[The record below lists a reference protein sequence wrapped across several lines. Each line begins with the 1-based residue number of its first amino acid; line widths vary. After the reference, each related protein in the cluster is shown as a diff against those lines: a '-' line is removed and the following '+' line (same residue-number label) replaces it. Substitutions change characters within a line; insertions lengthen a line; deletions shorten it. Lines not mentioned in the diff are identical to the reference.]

1 MAIGL
6 SLLAGCN
13 APKEVVG
20 DDRSLDFTADW
31 AFRLGD
37 DTAAARPDY
46 NDADWRK
53 LNLPHDW
60 AIEGEFSKDNPSG
73 TGGGALP
80 GGIGWYR
87 KTFTADKADEGKR
100 YRIDFDGAYMNSTVY
115 INGHELGTRPYGYIS
130 FSYDLTPYIKWGV
143 ENVLAVRVDNAEQ
156 PNSRWYSG
164 CGIYRNVWLTK
175 LNPAHIAQWG
185 TYVTAEDVSKNSAQ
199 LKIRTKLQYDAEAQ
213 MADVVLQSRLVDAD
227 GNAVGEAVSEAQL
240 MPLTPAEVEQE
251 IHLKNPRLWSID
263 TPYMYRVE
271 SILKDKQTGEV
282 LDRYYTPTGI
292 RTFRF
297 DAQKGFILNGEQVKI
312 NGVCMHHDLGCLGA
326 AVNTRAIERQ
336 LEILKEM
343 GCNGIRCSHNPP
355 APELLDLCDRMGFI
369 VMDETFDMWRKKK
382 TRHDYS
388 RYFNEWHE
396 RDLTDLIVRDRN
408 HPSIFMWSIGNEV
421 LEQWTDAKA
430 DTLSLEEANLVLNFG
445 HSADMLAKDGE
456 MSVNSLLTK
465 KLADMVRKLDA
476 TRPVTAGC
484 NEPNPNNHLFRSGA
498 LDIIGFN
505 YHDNWFAGVPQNFP
519 GKPFIVTES
528 VSGLMTRG
536 YYRMPSD
543 SMFVWPARW
552 DKPFYDASF
561 SCSSYDNCHVPWGNR
576 HEGTMRHVKN
586 NDFISGQYVWTGFD
600 YIGEPTPYGWPARSS
615 YFGIIDLAGFPKDV
629 YYMYQSEWRP
639 DKAVLHLFPHWNWTE
654 GQDID
659 LWAYYNNAD
668 EVELF
673 VNGKSQGVRSK
684 GKDDF
689 HVMWRVKYE
698 PGTVKAIS
706 RKEGKTVAEQE
717 IRTAGEPAQIRLTP
731 DRSTIQAD
739 GKDLSFITVEI
750 LDKDGNLCPNAE
762 NDVTF
767 AVEGA
772 GFIAGVDNGS
782 PISMEKFKDNHRKA
796 FYGKC
801 LVVVQNSGKTGGIKV
816 TATADGLEKA
826 TTAIKAKPL
835 PRPLPCREGR

>member
-1 MAIGL
+1 MNKIILSLAIGL

-13 APKEVVG
+13 APKEVAG

-227 GNAVGEAVSEAQL
+227 GHVVGEEAQL

-355 APELLDLCDRMGFI
+355 AP
-369 VMDETFDMWRKKK
+369 
-382 TRHDYS
+382 
-388 RYFNEWHE
+388 
-396 RDLTDLIVRDRN
+396 
-408 HPSIFMWSIGNEV
+408 
-421 LEQWTDAKA
+421 
-430 DTLSLEEANLVLNFG
+430 
-445 HSADMLAKDGE
+445 
-456 MSVNSLLTK
+456 
-465 KLADMVRKLDA
+465 
-476 TRPVTAGC
+476 
-484 NEPNPNNHLFRSGA
+484 
-498 LDIIGFN
+498 
-505 YHDNWFAGVPQNFP
+505 
-519 GKPFIVTES
+519 
-528 VSGLMTRG
+528 
-536 YYRMPSD
+536 
-543 SMFVWPARW
+543 
-552 DKPFYDASF
+552 AS
-561 SCSSYDNCHVPWGNR
+561 S
-576 HEGTMRHVKN
+576 
-586 NDFISGQYVWTGFD
+586 
-600 YIGEPTPYGWPARSS
+600 
-615 YFGIIDLAGFPKDV
+615 
-629 YYMYQSEWRP
+629 
-639 DKAVLHLFPHWNWTE
+639 
-654 GQDID
+654 
-659 LWAYYNNAD
+659 
-668 EVELF
+668 
-673 VNGKSQGVRSK
+673 
-684 GKDDF
+684 
-689 HVMWRVKYE
+689 
-698 PGTVKAIS
+698 
-706 RKEGKTVAEQE
+706 
-717 IRTAGEPAQIRLTP
+717 
-731 DRSTIQAD
+731 
-739 GKDLSFITVEI
+739 
-750 LDKDGNLCPNAE
+750 
-762 NDVTF
+762 
-767 AVEGA
+767 
-772 GFIAGVDNGS
+772 
-782 PISMEKFKDNHRKA
+782 
-796 FYGKC
+796 
-801 LVVVQNSGKTGGIKV
+801 
-816 TATADGLEKA
+816 
-826 TTAIKAKPL
+826 
-835 PRPLPCREGR
+835 

>member
-13 APKEVVG
+13 APKEVAG

-343 GCNGIRCSHNPP
+343 GCNAIRTSHNPP
-355 APELLDLCDRMGFI
+355 SIELLELCDKMGLMVQVEAF
-369 VMDETFDMWRKKK
+369 DEWKNGKCVNGYNTLFDKWAEK
-382 TRHDYS
+382 
-388 RYFNEWHE
+388 
-396 RDLTDLIVRDRN
+396 DLTDLIRRDRN
-408 HPSIFMWSIGNEV
+408 HPCVIMWSIGNE
-421 LEQWTDAKA
+421 LREQDQKEGGQIARF
-430 DTLSLEEANLVLNFG
+430 LSDIVHREDPTRPSTAGYNNHTG
-445 HSADMLAKDGE
+445 AI
-456 MSVNSLLTK
+456 VNG
-465 KLADMVRKLDA
+465 LADAVDL
-476 TRPVTAGC
+476 V
-484 NEPNPNNHLFRSGA
+484 
-498 LDIIGFN
+498 GFN
-505 YHDNWFAGVPQNFP
+505 YKHYDYQTQHEKHPEYILYGSETSSAVSSRGVYKFPVKDNWTPWYNDYQV
-519 GKPFIVTES
+519 
-528 VSGLMTRG
+528 
-536 YYRMPSD
+536 
-543 SMFVWPARW
+543 
-552 DKPFYDASF
+552 
-561 SCSSYDNCHVPWGNR
+561 SSYDMDYVPWGSAPDTEFEKQDDN
-576 HEGTMRHVKN
+576 EFLLGE
-586 NDFISGQYVWTGFD
+586 FVWTGFD
-600 YIGEPTPYGWPARSS
+600 YLGEPSPYGEGAPSRSS
-615 YFGIIDLAGFPKDV
+615 YFGIVDLAGLKKDR
-629 YYMYQSEWRP
+629 YYLYQSQWSNKP
-639 DKAVLHLFPHWNWTE
+639 VLHVMPHWTWPDRL
-654 GQDID
+654 GQKVPIQC
-659 LWAYYNNAD
+659 YTNYP

-673 VNGKSQGVRSK
+673 VNGKSMGTKRKDKSQKFLRYRMRWDNIIYQPGEIKIIAKNEK
-684 GKDDF
+684 G
-689 HVMWRVKYE
+689 E
-698 PGTVKAIS
+698 PCEERIIK
-706 RKEGKTVAEQE
+706 
-717 IRTAGEPAQIRLTP
+717 TAGNP
-731 DRSTIQAD
+731 DKIYLKAD
-739 GKDLSFITVEI
+739 RDTLLANGKDLSFITVEI
-750 LDKDGNLCPNAE
+750 QDKEGNLCPRDASLLFVKVNGNGKLKALC
-762 NDVTF
+762 NGDATDLIPFTSNYMRVF
-767 AVEGA
+767 NGKMVIIVE
-772 GFIAGVDNGS
+772 S
-782 PISMEKFKDNHRKA
+782 KD
-796 FYGKC
+796 
-801 LVVVQNSGKTGGIKV
+801 KTGEINIEVSGERLK
-816 TATADGLEKA
+816 TSFYKLT
-826 TTAIKAKPL
+826 
-835 PRPLPCREGR
+835 CQQ